1 MIISLNYL
9 IRFNLSN
16 QKNATFLHRFGM
28 LLRVPNAH
36 TLSGS
41 ELADRITAEFNVLL
55 IHIFVPVAEVRI
67 FILFLAKRGVQD
79 SNLGIAFRRS
89 SS

>member
-1 MIISLNYL
+1 MNYL

-28 LLRVPNAH
+28 LLQVPNTH

-55 IHIFVPVAEVRI
+55 IHTFVPVAEIRI
-67 FILFLAKRGVQD
+67 SILFLAKRGKED
-79 SNLGIAFRRS
+79 SNLRTAL
-89 SS
+89 